1 VLIDLEKSTNDLVME
16 AEVCIVGAGAAGIA
30 LARDLMKAA
39 WDVCLLEAGGMDYEE
54 NTQSLF
60 QGDNIGME
68 YYDLDHA
75 RLRFFGGTTNIWGGR
90 NLPLDPIDFEKRDWV
105 PHSGWPITRDDLQ
118 DYYRIAH
125 DSLELGEFD
134 YETSNWEKL
143 KLNPINFNPEE
154 ITTRFWRFDGLAER
168 FSSQASDDLVNAA
181 NVRIVLHANTVGLL
195 ATENASAIT
204 RLDAESM
211 HGTKLQVNAH
221 HFILACGA
229 IENARLL
236 LMSDG
241 VEANGIG
248 NHYDQLGRYFM
259 EHPHGRVAHIETQDP
274 AALWALY
281 RKRYPATDVPLAP
294 ALVLPPSL
302 QQRLGILNSAA
313 TFKLQKD
320 PSHGATLSKRV
331 YLNLKHSLS
340 PTKSG
345 RRLWQTWR
353 SSQDWLQRNVSMPLL
368 RFAVKA
374 NRMGLYLMARAEQA
388 PNPDSR
394 VSLSTEKDALR
405 CPRANLDWRLSALD
419 KETMFQFGKT
429 LQREFD
435 RLGLGKV
442 TTCQWLEDG
451 TANWP
456 VDASVGN
463 HPIGGYHHMGT
474 TRMSTS
480 ARTGVVDANCT
491 VHGYHN
497 LHIAGSSVFTTGGW
511 ANPTLTLLALTHRL
525 ADHLNRLMDK

>member
-1 VLIDLEKSTNDLVME
+1 MLSDLEAAADNILLE
-16 AEVCIVGAGAAGIA
+16 AEVCIVGAGAAGVA
-30 LARDLMKAA
+30 LARDLMRAGR
-39 WDVCLLEAGGMDYEE
+39 DVCLLEGGGMDYEE
-54 NTQSLF
+54 RTQSLF
-60 QGDNIGME
+60 DGKNIGME

-90 NLPLDPIDFEKRDWV
+90 SVPLDPIDFEKRDWV
-105 PHSGWPITRDDLQ
+105 PHSGWPITLDDLQ
-118 DYYRIAH
+118 DYYRMAH

-134 YETSNWEKL
+134 YAAKIWEKL
-143 KLNPINFNPEE
+143 QLKPIDFDPEK
-154 ITTRFWRFDGLAER
+154 IATRFWRFDDLAER
-168 FSSQASDDLVNAA
+168 FNSRRSDDLINSA
-181 NVRIVLHANTVGLL
+181 NVRIVLHANTTGLQ
-195 ATENASAIT
+195 ATENASAIMC
-204 RLDAESM
+204 LEAESLQ
-211 HGTKLQVNAH
+211 GRKLQVRAQH
-221 HFILACGA
+221 YALACGA

-236 LMSDG
+236 LASQS
-241 VEANGIG
+241 VESNGIG
-248 NHYDQLGRYFM
+248 NQYDQLGRYFM
-259 EHPHGRVAHIETQDP
+259 EHPHGRIAHIETPDP
-274 AALWALY
+274 AAIWALY
-281 RKRYPATDVPLAP
+281 RKRYPLAGVPVAP

-320 PSHGATLSKRV
+320 PSHGATMSKRA

-345 RRLWQTWR
+345 RRLWQAWR
-353 SSQDWLQRNVSMPLL
+353 GSQDWLQRHVSIPLL
-368 RFAVKA
+368 RFGAKV
-374 NRMGLYLMARAEQA
+374 NRMGLYVMARAEQA
-388 PNPDSR
+388 PNPESR
-394 VSLSTEKDALR
+394 VRLSNEKDALGS
-405 CPRANLDWRLSALD
+405 PRADLDWRLSTLD
-419 KETMFQFGKT
+419 KETMLQFGKT

-442 TTCQWLEDG
+442 TTYEWLEDG
-451 TANWP
+451 KPDWP

-480 ARTGVVDANCT
+480 ARTGVVDVNCT